1 MGCHQPPSLGRL
13 AFSCGPVKNIGLP
26 MSKRGSPP
34 GGSGPAK
41 KNIKEGVELPWA
53 SKTYQQAKLLSLKV
67 FPENMLW
74 KPFFLTIFGQLTL
87 KVV

>member
-1 MGCHQPPSLGRL
+1 MLMGCHQTPSLGRL

-67 FPENMLW
+67 FPENMLYCGNH
-74 KPFFLTIFGQLTL
+74 FS
-87 KVV
+87 